1 MPWLQGTVGYSGRIC
16 PPGRIRPLERIEEVL
31 NISLVHVKPD
41 GSSKEVSLA
50 TLPKIIGRGEGS
62 GIRIPVSTVSR
73 QHCEIWLDEDEDALM
88 VKDMG
93 SSNGTFVNG
102 KRTSETELSPGD
114 LLTIGPAVFVVRMDG
129 FPAEID
135 ASASYAEG
143 SAGEAGPMDGPKV
156 SSGTKTSAP
165 MVPQSGPSGLDGSSV
180 IDFDFDLEDDE
191 DDQPSL

>member
-1 MPWLQGTVGYSGRIC
+1 
-16 PPGRIRPLERIEEVL
+16 L

-41 GSSKEVSLA
+41 GSSREVSLS
-50 TLPKIIGRGEGS
+50 TLPKIVGRGEET
-62 GIRIPVSTVSR
+62 GIRIPVGTVSR

-88 VKDMG
+88 VKDLG

-114 LLTIGPAVFVVRMDG
+114 LLSIGPSVFVVRMDG

-135 ASASYAEG
+135 ATASYKEG
-143 SAGEAGPMDGPKV
+143 SAIEGGPMGGAEAG
-156 SSGTKTSAP
+156 SGTKTSAP
-165 MVPQSGPSGLDGSSV
+165 IPAPKDGPSSSEGSSM
-180 IDFDFDLEDDE
+180 IDFDFDLDDEE